1 MSESLV
7 RRDAAVIWHP
17 FTPQQ
22 SQQFPIAI
30 SHSRGAEVFDQN
42 GNSYI
47 DAISSWW
54 VITHGHAHPKIVAA
68 VQNQAAQL
76 PHVMFSGVTHE
87 PAVRCAELLLQ
98 RAPHYSKVFYS
109 DDGSTAVEVAIKMA
123 LQFWHNKGQV
133 RNTIIAFENA
143 YHGDTFGSMSVG
155 ARNVF
160 SAAFER
166 HLFQVKTIPLPVR
179 GEEEKTITAFK
190 TILQEENVAAFIV
203 EPLVQG
209 AGGMLM
215 YEATILD
222 ELFEIAA
229 ASEVITIADEVMT
242 GFGRTGTFFA
252 TDQCRHKPDI
262 IALSKG
268 LTGGF
273 LPLGATL
280 CTSKIHEAYLT
291 DDRTKTFFH
300 GHSFTGNPLACA
312 AAVASLELFEEEN
325 TMPNVSRIAG
335 VFQSWIHEFEQ
346 LQGVQE
352 VRAMGGIFAVELK
365 PEQGPTGYLNPI
377 AERALLFFPEHG
389 VLLRPLGNVLYI
401 IPPYC
406 IQPNQLQIVKDT
418 LMRFIKELQR

>member
-7 RRDAAVIWHP
+7 LRDAAVIWHP

-22 SQQFPIAI
+22 TQQSPIAI
-30 SHSRGAEVFDQN
+30 SYSRGAEVFDEN
-42 GNSYI
+42 GKSYI

-68 VQNQAAQL
+68 VQQQVAQL

-123 LQFWHNKGQV
+123 LQFWHNNGQT

-160 SAAFER
+160 TAAFER
-166 HLFQVKTIPLPVR
+166 HLFQVKTIPVPVR
-179 GEEEKTITAFK
+179 GQEEKTINAFK
-190 TILQEENVAAFIV
+190 TILQEENIAAFIV

-209 AGGMLM
+209 AGGMVM
-215 YEATILD
+215 YSAMVLD
-222 ELFEIAA
+222 ELFELAA
-229 ASEVITIADEVMT
+229 AHDVISIADEVMT

-252 TDQCRHKPDI
+252 TDQCRRKPDI

-273 LPLGATL
+273 MPLGATL
-280 CTSKIHEAYLT
+280 CTSRIHDTYKT

-325 TMPNVSRIAG
+325 TMQKVLQLEA
-335 VFQSWIHEFEQ
+335 VFQSWLPELSQ
-346 LQGVQE
+346 LVGVND
-352 VRAMGGIFAVELK
+352 VRIMGGIFAVEIT
-365 PEQGPTGYLNPI
+365 PEEGPTGYLNPI
-377 AERALLFFPEHG
+377 AERALQFFPHRG
-389 VLLRPLGNVLYI
+389 VLLRPLGNVLYV

-418 LMRFIKELQR
+418 LIRFIKELQR